1 MPRVLD
7 ANFDEILLLPPSVED
22 WIPAESPARFIR
34 EFVAGLDAKEF
45 ELHRANED
53 NAEGRPSF
61 SYALLWRVWL
71 YGYLCRIRSTRKLEA
86 ACRERVDFIW
96 LSGNLQPDH
105 NTLWRFWQSHR
116 KALRALFKRTVKVAC
131 ELNLVGL
138 VLQAIDGTKIQA
150 VCHGR
155 RGWDE
160 AGLKK
165 ALERLDAEIAE
176 HEKEIAREGEQPTA
190 PATLPPE
197 LANAQELR
205 AKVAAALAIVQS
217 GETRYCHP
225 QETDPRR
232 MKGEGG
238 SLFSYNAQAVVN
250 GQERIITAAEVVT
263 AENDLNQLNPML
275 EQSKANTGAM
285 TDQNLADGGYCSGAQ
300 IMTAQAAG
308 YAVWSPVPGEPRGPE
323 DDPYHVSRF
332 QYDAAT
338 DTVICPQGNPLEF
351 RRERERNG
359 ATAREYRGVAAVCR
373 ACPAF
378 NTCTKDRHGR
388 TVERWPWTPAM
399 TEHRAKMATPEAA
412 EIYSLRSQIVEPV
425 FGWIKEAWS
434 FRRWTWRGMEKVQ
447 AQWQLICA
455 TSNLHV
461 IYRAWLAFLRPS
473 RNTAAA

>member
-45 ELHRANED
+45 ELRRASED
-53 NAEGRPSF
+53 VAEGRPSF

-105 NTLWRFWQSHR
+105 NTLWRFWQEHR
-116 KALRALFKRTVKVAC
+116 KVLRVLFKQTVKVAC

-150 VCHGR
+150 ACHGR

-160 AGLKK
+160 AGLKQ
-165 ALERLDAEIAE
+165 ALARLDAEIAG
-176 HEKEIAREGEQPTA
+176 HEKAIAREGEQETT

-197 LANAQELR
+197 LANAQQLR

-217 GETRYCHP
+217 GETRHCHP

-232 MKGEGG
+232 MKGDGG
-238 SLFSYNAQAVVN
+238 NRFNYNAQAAVD
-250 GQERIITAAEVVT
+250 GQERVITAAEVVT
-263 AENDLNQLNPML
+263 AENDLNELNPML
-275 EQSKANTGAM
+275 EQAEDNTGAKARE
-285 TDQNLADGGYCSGAQ
+285 NLVDGGYCSGVQ
-300 IMTAQAAG
+300 IMRAQAAG
-308 YAVWSPVPGEPRGPE
+308 YEVLSPVPADPKDAE
-323 DDPYHVSRF
+323 DAPYHTSRF

-338 DTVICPQGNPLEF
+338 DTVICPQGKPLQF
-351 RRERERNG
+351 RRERQRNG
-359 ATAREYRGVAAVCR
+359 AVAREYRGTAAVCR

-378 NTCTKDRHGR
+378 NICTKDRHGR
-388 TVERWPWTPAM
+388 TIERWPWTPAM
-399 TEHRAKMATPEAA
+399 AEHRAKMATPEAA
-412 EIYSLRSQIVEPV
+412 ETYSKRGQIIETV
-425 FGWIKEAWS
+425 FGWMKEAWG
-434 FRRWTWRGMEKVQ
+434 FRRWTWRGLEKVK
-447 AQWQLICA
+447 AQWQLLCA
-455 TSNLHV
+455 TSNLRV
-461 IYRAWLAFLRPS
+461 LYRAWLTFLFAS
-473 RNTAAA
+473 KSTATA